1 MSYDNNLTGALFKND
16 RKDTENHPDYRGEC
30 EVAGTEYWLSAWVKT
45 SKAGRKYF
53 SLSFREKGAM
63 PDEPPSTPAP
73 ADDFSDEIPF

>member
-1 MSYDNNLTGALFKND
+1 MSYDNNMTGALYKND
-16 RKDTENHPDYRGEC
+16 RKDTENHPDYRGKC

-45 SKAGRKYF
+45 SKAGSKYF

-63 PDEPPSTPAP
+63 PEQPSKPAP